1 MRNRLYWFFS
11 CLVAASFMLVTS
23 TTGVAQGQKLMLQGI
38 IAGRSGEDVT
48 LHTDSG
54 DKTVTLMDGTKV
66 GSANFPFG
74 ISRGHEGEAA
84 LVPGLRVEV
93 KGHDNGEGKVIAD
106 DIRFSSRDLKTAYDI
121 QAGLT
126 PTTQHLEMTDKQVD
140 TNKQDI
146 QDNKQQIQSTEQQ
159 TQSNQQQIQVNQQQI
174 QSTQKQVEGTQADVS
189 TLGKRFDE
197 LADYDVK
204 NEATVH
210 FSVNSARL
218 SPQAK
223 GDLQAV
229 AASAS
234 NTKGYLIQV
243 AGYADSSGSAAWNQ
257 ELSDRRAE
265 AVVNYLQQEC
275 NVNVSRVLA
284 PAAMGVSQPVASN
297 KTAEGRQENRRVDVK
312 VLVNRGVSEGYT
324 STAALQ

>member
-1 MRNRLYWFFS
+1 MRNRLYWFVS
-11 CLVAASFMLVTS
+11 CFVAASFMLAIS
-23 TTGVAQGQKLMLQGI
+23 TTGVAQGQKLTLQGI

-54 DKTVTLMDGTKV
+54 DKTITLIDGTKV
-66 GSANFPFG
+66 GSANFPLG
-74 ISRGHEGEAA
+74 MSRGHEGVAA

-106 DIRFSSRDLKTAYDI
+106 DIRFSGRDLKTAYAI
-121 QAGLT
+121 QTGLT

-146 QDNKQQIQSTEQQ
+146 QDNKQQIQSNQQ
-159 TQSNQQQIQVNQQQI
+159 QDQQQIQANQQQI

-218 SPQAK
+218 SAQDK
-223 GDLQAV
+223 SDLQAL

-243 AGYADSSGSAAWNQ
+243 AGYADSSGNAAWNQ

-312 VLVNRGVSEGYT
+312 VLVNRGMSEGYT
-324 STAALQ
+324 STASLP

>member
-66 GSANFPFG
+66 GSASGPFG

-84 LVPGLRVEV
+84 LVPGLRVQV
-93 KGHDNGEGKVIAD
+93 KGHDSGEGKVIAD
-106 DIRFSSRDLKTAYDI
+106 DIRFSGRDLKTAYDI

-126 PTTQHLEMTDKQVD
+126 PTTQHLDMTDKQVD

-159 TQSNQQQIQVNQQQI
+159 TQSNQQEIQTNQQQI
-174 QSTQKQVEGTQADVS
+174 QSAQKQEQTDVS
-189 TLGKRFDE
+189 ALGNRFDE

-204 NEATVH
+204 NETTIH

-218 SPQAK
+218 SAQDK
-223 GDLQAV
+223 SDLQAL
-229 AASAS
+229 AAFAS

-243 AGYADSSGSAAWNQ
+243 AGYADSTGSTGWNQ
-257 ELSDRRAE
+257 QLSDRRAE

-312 VLVNRGVSEGYT
+312 VLVNRGVSQGYT
-324 STAALQ
+324 TTASLP

>member
-11 CLVAASFMLVTS
+11 CFVAASFILATS
-23 TTGVAQGQKLMLQGI
+23 TTGVAQGQKLKLQGI
-38 IAGRSGEDVT
+38 IAVRSGEDVT

-54 DKTVTLMDGTKV
+54 DKTVTLIDGTKV
-66 GSANFPFG
+66 GSANFPLG
-74 ISRGHEGEAA
+74 MSRGHEGVAA

-93 KGHDNGEGKVIAD
+93 KGHDSGEGRVIAD

-146 QDNKQQIQSTEQQ
+146 QDNKQQIQSNQQ
-159 TQSNQQQIQVNQQQI
+159 QDQQQIQANQQQI

-204 NEATVH
+204 DEATVH
-210 FSVNSARL
+210 FSVNSAKL

-223 GDLQAV
+223 SDLQAV

-243 AGYADSSGSAAWNQ
+243 AGYADSSGNAAWNQ

-284 PAAMGVSQPVASN
+284 PAAMGISQPVASN

-312 VLVNRGVSEGYT
+312 ILVNRGMSDGYT
-324 STAALQ
+324 ATAALQ

>member
-11 CLVAASFMLVTS
+11 CFVAASFMLVTS
-23 TTGVAQGQKLMLQGI
+23 ATGVAQGQKLTLQGI
-38 IAGRSGEDVT
+38 IAGRSGEDVA

-54 DKTVTLMDGTKV
+54 DKTVTLTDGTKV
-66 GSANFPFG
+66 GSASGPFG

-84 LVPGLRVEV
+84 LVPGLRVQV
-93 KGHDNGEGKVIAD
+93 KGHDSGEGKVIAD
-106 DIRFSSRDLKTAYDI
+106 DIRFSGRDLKTAYDI

-159 TQSNQQQIQVNQQQI
+159 TQSNQQQIQ
-174 QSTQKQVEGTQADVS
+174 SAQKREQTDAS
-189 TLGKRFDE
+189 ALGKRFDE

-204 NEATVH
+204 NGATVH

-218 SPQAK
+218 SLQAK
-223 GDLQAV
+223 SDLQAV

>member
-11 CLVAASFMLVTS
+11 CFVAASFILATS
-23 TTGVAQGQKLMLQGI
+23 TTGVAQGQKLKLQGI
-38 IAGRSGEDVT
+38 IAVRSGEDVT

-54 DKTVTLMDGTKV
+54 DKTVTLIDGTKV
-66 GSANFPFG
+66 GSANFPLG
-74 ISRGHEGEAA
+74 MSRGHEGVAA

-93 KGHDNGEGKVIAD
+93 KGHDSGEGRVIAD

-146 QDNKQQIQSTEQQ
+146 QDNKQQIQSNQQ
-159 TQSNQQQIQVNQQQI
+159 QDQQQIQANQQQI

-204 NEATVH
+204 DEATVH
-210 FSVNSARL
+210 FSVNSAKL

-223 GDLQAV
+223 SDLQAV

-243 AGYADSSGSAAWNQ
+243 AGYADSSGNAAWNQ

-312 VLVNRGVSEGYT
+312 VLVNRGMSEGYT
-324 STAALQ
+324 STASLP

>member
-1 MRNRLYWFFS
+1 MRNRLYWFVS
-11 CLVAASFMLVTS
+11 CFVAASFILAIS
-23 TTGVAQGQKLMLQGI
+23 TTGVAQGQKLTLQGI

-54 DKTVTLMDGTKV
+54 DKTITLIDGTKV
-66 GSANFPFG
+66 GSANFPLG
-74 ISRGHEGEAA
+74 MSRGHEGVAA

-106 DIRFSSRDLKTAYDI
+106 DIRFSGRDLKTAYAI
-121 QAGLT
+121 QTGLT

-146 QDNKQQIQSTEQQ
+146 QDNKQQIQSNQQ
-159 TQSNQQQIQVNQQQI
+159 QDQQQIQANQQQI

-218 SPQAK
+218 SAQDK
-223 GDLQAV
+223 SDLQAL

-243 AGYADSSGSAAWNQ
+243 AGYADSSGNAAWNQ

-312 VLVNRGVSEGYT
+312 VLVNRGMSEGYT
-324 STAALQ
+324 STASLP